1 MRASTA
7 ADFGQVRALLA
18 GAGLPVEDLDTA
30 PGLRFWVAEDGGEII
45 GAIGLEKSGTAALL
59 RSLVVAPVFRKRG
72 LARSLVATVERE
84 AADDGIELLVLLTQ
98 TAEAFFRALGYNVV
112 DRAYV
117 PDEIKES
124 AEFRSLCP
132 ASALCM
138 TKAVSSRMPRPIA
151 DA

>member
-7 ADFGQVRALLA
+7 ADLGPVRALLV

-30 PGLRFWVAEDGGEII
+30 PDLRLWVEVSGGELV
-45 GAIGLEKSGTAALL
+45 GAIGLERRRKAGLL
-59 RSLVVAPVFRKRG
+59 RSLVVSSTHRKRG
-72 LARSLVATVERE
+72 LGRSLVATVEQEARRE
-84 AADDGIELLVLLTQ
+84 GIELLVLLTQ
-98 TAEAFFRALGYNVV
+98 EAETFFKDLGYRVV

-132 ASALCM
+132 ESATCM
-138 TKAVSSRMPRPIA
+138 TKSLVSSPPGA
-151 DA
+151 VHG